1 MRTSV
6 RGLRCRSPPA
16 TCSLSS
22 FRQVRSLSTIGR
34 ACSGGGYP
42 GGQLYR
48 TSSTAWSGAGPED
61 QAFRTFVATSRPPTA
76 SAGSNQILRP
86 GTTVSLDGS
95 ASFDDNTDSSLLQYA
110 WSVVSAPP
118 ESAVTTLT
126 GANTVAA
133 SFVPDV
139 AGTYVVQLVVTDQD
153 GLVSQPSEV
162 TIGQNLPPTAEAG
175 ADRLVIVNEV
185 VTLSGSAEDLDGD
198 TISYQWS
205 MTRAPSGSA
214 AQLVPPN
221 DPETMFIA
229 DRPGIYVA
237 TLTPSDFLGP
247 GTAASATITAI
258 SATTFAAMQLRAAAE
273 QLHGLPA
280 SAVTSRGNQ
289 QALMEFLREAGDA
302 LEEGD
307 LGEARRAL
315 ERAMGRTDG
324 CALRGAPDGNG
335 PGRDWITTCEAQEQV
350 LHAARCRPR
359 DDRALAAKTAERN
372 RDDLVACPR

>member
-1 MRTSV
+1 M
-6 RGLRCRSPPA
+6 
-16 TCSLSS
+16 
-22 FRQVRSLSTIGR
+22 
-34 ACSGGGYP
+34 
-42 GGQLYR
+42 
-48 TSSTAWSGAGPED
+48 
-61 QAFRTFVATSRPPTA
+61 
-76 SAGSNQILRP
+76 
-86 GTTVSLDGS
+86 SLDGS

-110 WSVVSAPP
+110 WTVVSAPP

-162 TIGQNLPPTAEAG
+162 IDFGENLPPTAEAG
-175 ADRLVIVNEV
+175 ADRLVIVNEA

-237 TLTPSDFLGP
+237 TLTPSDFLGA

-280 SAVTSRGNQ
+280 SAS
-289 QALMEFLREAGDA
+289 
-302 LEEGD
+302 
-307 LGEARRAL
+307 
-315 ERAMGRTDG
+315 
-324 CALRGAPDGNG
+324 
-335 PGRDWITTCEAQEQV
+335 
-350 LHAARCRPR
+350 HAA
-359 DDRALAAKTAERN
+359 AAISKR
-372 RDDLVACPR
+372 